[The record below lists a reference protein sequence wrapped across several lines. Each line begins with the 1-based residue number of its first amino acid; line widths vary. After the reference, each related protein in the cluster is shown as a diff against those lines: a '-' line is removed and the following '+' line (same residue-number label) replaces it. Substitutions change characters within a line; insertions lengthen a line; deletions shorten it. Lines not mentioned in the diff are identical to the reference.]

1 MSSKKRAYSKLCE
14 QQFFLEYHYWEMRKM
29 TTFLIGLAILI
40 IGGFLYGSFV
50 ERIFKPDDRQTPAVK
65 LEDGVDYVPMSKWK
79 NALWM
84 SSALSDHLLSYSSE
98 MPLQMHRYQSSS
110 NFQACSA
117 AGFPHFPWQPAW
129 RSRFFL

>member
-65 LEDGVDYVPMSKWK
+65 LEKCTDQLIEHCRNRTNLRTNSGYLIWTGCIPYDSY
-79 NALWM
+79 WM
-84 SSALSDHLLSYSSE
+84 RH
-98 MPLQMHRYQSSS
+98 QWSSS
-110 NFQACSA
+110 WLFKWNDVA
-117 AGFPHFPWQPAW
+117 ATGRCTDAGN
-129 RSRFFL
+129 RS

>member
-79 NALWM
+79 NALGWRYI
-84 SSALSDHLLSYSSE
+84 SKWRIGG
-98 MPLQMHRYQSSS
+98 HRFICTEKARRYIQRRQSREHEVPIKWKTS
-110 NFQACSA
+110 C
-117 AGFPHFPWQPAW
+117 
-129 RSRFFL
+129 L